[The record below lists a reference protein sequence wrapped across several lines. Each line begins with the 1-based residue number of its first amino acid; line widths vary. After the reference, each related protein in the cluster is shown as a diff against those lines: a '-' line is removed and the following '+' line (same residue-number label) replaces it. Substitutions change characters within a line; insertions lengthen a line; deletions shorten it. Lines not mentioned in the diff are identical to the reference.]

1 MRIATTLAL
10 FVAAEAARCRTKCD
24 DPFKLNKDACKC
36 ECASG
41 CEAYQT
47 QNGDNCACE
56 DKPCETACAPGEGGT
71 ATAADFAQAAQPS
84 CECSPADGKDP
95 CDAIYGGLWTT
106 QADGTAC
113 PAGGDAGGEGGEGE
127 GGEGEGEGSGASQL
141 IAGAMVLAASLLI

>member
-10 FVAAEAARCRTKCD
+10 FVAAEAKKCRTKCD
-24 DPFKLNKDACKC
+24 DPFTLNKDACKC
-36 ECASG
+36 ECASE
-41 CEAYQT
+41 CESYQT
-47 QNGDNCACE
+47 QNGDTCACE

-71 ATAADFAQAAQPS
+71 ATAADFAQSAQPS

-113 PAGGDAGGEGGEGE
+113 PAGGDAGEGGEGE